1 MRKRFTQENVRA
13 VNDIKH
19 IAVYT
24 VDLKDCR
31 LLLQVKRI
39 EITKQ

>member
-1 MRKRFTQENVRA
+1 MRKRFTPGNVRA

-19 IAVYT
+19 VAVYA
-24 VDLKDCR
+24 VDLKDRR